1 MFIENK
7 FWMCIRN
14 YCQGELIGF
23 ETFIYNELFFKPYLP
38 NKDNRR
44 KVDRSDDKELV
55 SCRFIPAL
63 PRSRGILSFEIP
75 FLFFPAS
82 HLRKLLFPRQFC
94 L

>member
-14 YCQGELIGF
+14 YCQGELIGS
-23 ETFIYNELFFKPYLP
+23 ETFLYNELVFKPYLP
-38 NKDNRR
+38 IKNNRR

-82 HLRKLLFPRQFC
+82 HLGKLLFPRQFC